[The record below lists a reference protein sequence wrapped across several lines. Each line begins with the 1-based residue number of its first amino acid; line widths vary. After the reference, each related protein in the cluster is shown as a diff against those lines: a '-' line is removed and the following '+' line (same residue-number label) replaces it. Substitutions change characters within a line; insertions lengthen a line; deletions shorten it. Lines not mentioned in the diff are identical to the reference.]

1 VILLDVLILIT
12 ALNDLRIEKTINSLL
27 GQNTGLDYSIL
38 IADGGS
44 KPELL
49 KKYKRISSQAKKEK
63 DIDIFFKVFPGSIAK
78 TRDEA
83 LNFIFSEMEEKPDII
98 CFIDTDEIAPP
109 NWLKEI
115 TSPIINEGYDFV
127 FGPTK
132 PVLKNAN
139 FVTRYVYFDEARM
152 YKLVKDG
159 LIYYGA
165 MGNSAWSSELF
176 ISLKKK
182 YGYYINTTL
191 TMGGEDY
198 ELTLR
203 AISEGFRGT
212 FNESAWVW
220 HDQRNIDTLK
230 KLIRKRWKY
239 LVGAAKA
246 YKVGNKGHESIKSS
260 IKKYFKYGLHPIDIV
275 AIALSFLALVYL
287 KFRP

>member
-1 VILLDVLILIT
+1 MIT
-12 ALNDLRIEKTINSLL
+12 ALNDPRIEKTIESLL
-27 GQNTGLDYSIL
+27 AQNTELDYSIL

-44 KPELL
+44 KSEFLD
-49 KKYKRISSQAKKEK
+49 KYKLISSHAKKERG
-63 DIDIFFKVFPGSIAK
+63 IDIFFKIFPGSIAE
-78 TRDEA
+78 TRDAA
-83 LNFIFSEMEEKPDII
+83 LNFILSEMEEKPKII
-98 CFIDTDEIAPP
+98 CFIDTDEVAPQ

-115 TSPIINEGYDFV
+115 TSPIINEGYDFI

-132 PVLKNAN
+132 PVLENAN

-152 YKLVKDG
+152 YRLVKDG

-176 ISLKKK
+176 ILLKEK
-182 YGYYINTTL
+182 YGYYINTKL

-203 AISEGFRGT
+203 ALSEGFRGT
-212 FNESAWVW
+212 FNEKAWVW

-230 KLIRKRWKY
+230 KLIRKKWRY

-246 YKVGNKGHESIKSS
+246 YNIQGENLKPAKSS
-260 IKKYFKYGLHPIDIV
+260 ILKYFKYGFHPVDFII
-275 AIALSFLALVYL
+275 IFLSFLALLYS
-287 KFRP
+287 RAN